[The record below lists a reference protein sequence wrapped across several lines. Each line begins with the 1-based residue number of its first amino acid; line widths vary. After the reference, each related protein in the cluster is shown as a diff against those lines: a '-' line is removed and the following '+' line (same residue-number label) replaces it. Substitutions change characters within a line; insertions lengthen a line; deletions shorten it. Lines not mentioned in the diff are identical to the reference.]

1 MFKKIAF
8 IGTGVMGAPMA
19 QNLAQND
26 YPIHVYNRTFAKAK
40 KMEPMVTAHQ
50 ELKNCVNDADVIF
63 SIVGYPEDVDAIYQ
77 EIFPL
82 AKKGAILVDMTTSSP
97 KLAERLSK
105 QAKKHDLTMLDAP
118 VTGGDL
124 GAINATLS
132 IMVGGEEKAYKRIL
146 PLLQSM
152 GTTINYCGQAGQG
165 QRAKLANQIAIATSL
180 VGFAESISFAR
191 NSQIDPAIIYQII
204 TGGSANSW
212 QAQNNGMK
220 MIEEDFKPSF
230 YLKHLVKDL
239 KLATEEKGKLHLPL
253 LETVTKIYIQLE
265 EAGLGDQGTQAVID
279 YYQKNTD

>member
-40 KMEPMVTAHQ
+40 KLEPMVAAHQ
-50 ELKNCVNDADVIF
+50 ELIDCVNDADVIF

-220 MIEEDFKPSF
+220 MIEEDFKPGF